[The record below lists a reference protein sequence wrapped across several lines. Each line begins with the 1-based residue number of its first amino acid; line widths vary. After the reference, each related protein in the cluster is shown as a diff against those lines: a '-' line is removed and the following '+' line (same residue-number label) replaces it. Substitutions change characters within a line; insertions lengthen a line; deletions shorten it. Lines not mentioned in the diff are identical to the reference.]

1 MELLGIGPMELL
13 LILAILLV
21 VVGPRNLSKSA
32 RDIGRFLNR
41 MYRSDTWRM
50 MTEASRTLR
59 NLPNQLAREAALE
72 ELDATQKELL
82 EAGREISSQ
91 NKELKQGMSAWVQ
104 PPDSQPN
111 EKKPSAPAPDQPADT
126 VAVPATSPDAPDEPA
141 DSGNA
146 DSEKDSQE

>member
-1 MELLGIGPMELL
+1 MEILGIGPMELIFI
-13 LILAILLV
+13 LIILLV
-21 VVGPRNLSKSA
+21 VVGPRNLSSSA

-82 EAGREISSQ
+82 KAGREIRGQ
-91 NKELKQGMSAWVQ
+91 TNDIKEGMSAWVQ
-104 PPDSQPN
+104 PTGAEPEQADPPEELPTGKDIPSQA
-111 EKKPSAPAPDQPADT
+111 EET
-126 VAVPATSPDAPDEPA
+126 DE
-141 DSGNA
+141 
-146 DSEKDSQE
+146 

>member
-1 MELLGIGPMELL
+1 MEILGIGPMELL
-13 LILAILLV
+13 LVFVILLV

-82 EAGREISSQ
+82 KAGREINSQ
-91 NKELKQGMSAWVQ
+91 TDDLKEGMSAWVE
-104 PPDSQPN
+104 PPAKEVEPPKPETTTPSE
-111 EKKPSAPAPDQPADT
+111 EKPGQDEDT
-126 VAVPATSPDAPDEPA
+126 DA
-141 DSGNA
+141 
-146 DSEKDSQE
+146 

>member
-1 MELLGIGPMELL
+1 MEILGIGPVEFLFVL
-13 LILAILLV
+13 VILLV

-50 MTEASRTLR
+50 MTETSRTLR

-82 EAGREISSQ
+82 KAGREIRSQ
-91 NKELKQGMSAWVQ
+91 NQDLKEGMSAWVE
-104 PPDSQPN
+104 PPDTKP
-111 EKKPSAPAPDQPADT
+111 KKKDPPKEAPDKPANAGD
-126 VAVPATSPDAPDEPA
+126 SSQDEDAHD
-141 DSGNA
+141 
-146 DSEKDSQE
+146 

>member
-1 MELLGIGPMELL
+1 MEILGVGPMELL
-13 LILAILLV
+13 FILVILMV

-72 ELDATQKELL
+72 ELDATQKELQK
-82 EAGREISSQ
+82 AGREIRGQ
-91 NKELKQGMSAWVQ
+91 TEDLQEGMQSWTK
-104 PPDSQPN
+104 PP
-111 EKKPSAPAPDQPADT
+111 A
-126 VAVPATSPDAPDEPA
+126 AVPAKPPKKKDEQAAPE
-141 DSGNA
+141 A
-146 DSEKDSQE
+146 DSEEPHSDD

>member
-1 MELLGIGPMELL
+1 MEILGIGPMELL
-13 LILAILLV
+13 LVLVILLV

-72 ELDATQKELL
+72 ELDATQKEMLK
-82 EAGREISSQ
+82 AGREIRSQ
-91 NKELKQGMSAWVQ
+91 TNDLKEGMSAWVEQ
-104 PPDSQPN
+104 PPDKVEEEAPKTSAHN
-111 EKKPSAPAPDQPADT
+111 EDDDPGQ
-126 VAVPATSPDAPDEPA
+126 DEV
-141 DSGNA
+141 
-146 DSEKDSQE
+146 EQE

>member
-13 LILAILLV
+13 LIVVILLV

-32 RDIGRFLNR
+32 HDIGRFLNR

-72 ELDATQKELL
+72 ELDATQKELRK
-82 EAGREISSQ
+82 AGREIRGQSQ
-91 NKELKQGMSAWVQ
+91 EMKEGMSAWVKPPEAKPKPEKPPTQ
-104 PPDSQPN
+104 PVSEPVQDSDASQD
-111 EKKPSAPAPDQPADT
+111 EDT
-126 VAVPATSPDAPDEPA
+126 ND
-141 DSGNA
+141 
-146 DSEKDSQE
+146 

>member
-1 MELLGIGPMELL
+1 MEILGIGPMELL
-13 LILAILLV
+13 FILIILLV
-21 VVGPRNLSKSA
+21 VVGPRNLSSSA

-82 EAGREISSQ
+82 KAGREIRGQ
-91 NKELKQGMSAWVQ
+91 TNDIKEGMSAWVQ
-104 PPDSQPN
+104 PTGTEPEQADPPEELPTGKDIPSQA
-111 EKKPSAPAPDQPADT
+111 EET
-126 VAVPATSPDAPDEPA
+126 DE
-141 DSGNA
+141 
-146 DSEKDSQE
+146 

>member
-1 MELLGIGPMELL
+1 MEILGIGPMELL
-13 LILAILLV
+13 FILVILLV
-21 VVGPRNLSKSA
+21 VVGPRNLSSSA

-82 EAGREISSQ
+82 QAGREIRGQ
-91 NKELKQGMSAWVQ
+91 TDDLKEGMSAWVQ
-104 PPDSQPN
+104 PTESEPKQAAPPSDPPAQKDIPSQAEKAN
-111 EKKPSAPAPDQPADT
+111 E
-126 VAVPATSPDAPDEPA
+126 
-141 DSGNA
+141 
-146 DSEKDSQE
+146 

>member
-1 MELLGIGPMELL
+1 MEILGIGPMELL
-13 LILAILLV
+13 FILIILLV
-21 VVGPRNLSKSA
+21 VVGPRNLSSSA

-82 EAGREISSQ
+82 KAGREIRGQ
-91 NKELKQGMSAWVQ
+91 TNDLKEGMSAWVQ
-104 PPDSQPN
+104 PTGTEPEQADPPEELPTAKSIPN
-111 EKKPSAPAPDQPADT
+111 QTEET
-126 VAVPATSPDAPDEPA
+126 DE
-141 DSGNA
+141 
-146 DSEKDSQE
+146 